1 MKKET
6 NRPCKGLL
14 KINLSPNSI
23 HRVQLSNTL
32 GLGFLF
38 RFLLE
43 SNTAYSIYLANF
55 SIAEEWIWKIKLS
68 LFTLLSRLTSTLHCE
83 VSLPQK
89 TSLICQAKR
98 ILERTT
104 MKKRW
109 QLTQSPFC
117 FMVLDRTPFQHVFN
131 TSLNPFTR
139 FNLEEYLQ
147 TVLTSDLTH
156 IIYNV
161 LVKNSSEI
169 RKNVNYRILSK
180 YFEMAS
186 KLGGVSIILFW
197 TPFVYFIGN
206 SFLCKQHFSVDQTQS
221 YKAECSCLFRHAR
234 LFHKKATELR

>member
-1 MKKET
+1 M
-6 NRPCKGLL
+6 
-14 KINLSPNSI
+14 
-23 HRVQLSNTL
+23 
-32 GLGFLF
+32 
-38 RFLLE
+38 
-43 SNTAYSIYLANF
+43 
-55 SIAEEWIWKIKLS
+55 
-68 LFTLLSRLTSTLHCE
+68 LSRLTSTRHCE

-109 QLTQSPFC
+109 KLTQSPFC

-186 KLGGVSIILFW
+186 KLGGVSITLSLLLSHVSLDINFMQA
-197 TPFVYFIGN
+197 TYF
-206 SFLCKQHFSVDQTQS
+206 LVDQRQS
-221 YKAECSCLFRHAR
+221 RMFLPIEGCTVIS
-234 LFHKKATELR
+234 

>member
-1 MKKET
+1 
-6 NRPCKGLL
+6 
-14 KINLSPNSI
+14 
-23 HRVQLSNTL
+23 
-32 GLGFLF
+32 
-38 RFLLE
+38 
-43 SNTAYSIYLANF
+43 
-55 SIAEEWIWKIKLS
+55 
-68 LFTLLSRLTSTLHCE
+68 
-83 VSLPQK
+83 
-89 TSLICQAKR
+89 
-98 ILERTT
+98 

-206 SFLCKQHFSVDQTQS
+206 SFLCKQHFSVDQTKS